1 MANRRPLAAGLG
13 LVAVLLAA
21 PGALAQSPTPT
32 SDPAT
37 PVVVDTNEG
46 FGNNESSDS
55 PFGGNTNSP
64 FDLIHR
70 AVLMNEMSLSDF
82 SRQHQN
88 RMSTEAANFRALQQE
103 AIRRQQAGLESAEQ
117 EAIPVVPSV
126 DNE

>member
-1 MANRRPLAAGLG
+1 MANRHPLAAGLG

-32 SDPAT
+32 SDPTA
-37 PVVVDTNEG
+37 PVVVNPNEG
-46 FGNNESSDS
+46 FGSNESSES

-82 SRQHQN
+82 SRMHQN

-103 AIRRQQAGLESAEQ
+103 AIRRQQAGLEAAEQ
-117 EAIPVVPSV
+117 EAIPAMPSPE
-126 DNE
+126 N